1 MAIFPRTV
9 LSWNVDTAD
18 DITESSLSLFIALE
32 PKIEILVI
40 GVSDEEVTRELQTKI
55 SSILKPY
62 GIATEILKTET
73 VSVVLNFV
81 SFQCKTISMLTN
93 LNYYHF
99 TGLYYIQFFE
109 CRKSICCCC
118 IDSTKED
125 NIR

>member
-40 GVSDEEVTRELQTKI
+40 GVSDEEVTRELQSKI

-73 VSVVLNFV
+73 VSVE
-81 SFQCKTISMLTN
+81 I
-93 LNYYHF
+93 
-99 TGLYYIQFFE
+99 IFFLFNVKRFS
-109 CRKSICCCC
+109 C
-118 IDSTKED
+118 
-125 NIR
+125 